1 VTACEDGAD
10 TVREGTGID
19 ELRRAYLDAVI
30 EVTAPDGTVTT
41 YAASSEP
48 PALPDGATWLH
59 VITACNP
66 RSEPLPDVE
75 NEHRNRA
82 LARDLADA
90 GLSALPAVGRSPDG
104 TWIERSFAVVDGD
117 EAVVLDLAARHD
129 QHAIYRVTP
138 TDVEVVWTT
147 PAQG

>member
-1 VTACEDGAD
+1 
-10 TVREGTGID
+10 VRRVDID

-30 EVTAPDGTVTT
+30 EVTAADGTVTSCSAT
-41 YAASSEP
+41 SGP
-48 PALPDGATWLH
+48 PPLPDGATRLH

-66 RSEPLPDVE
+66 RSQALPDAE
-75 NEHRNRA
+75 NERRNRA

-90 GLSALPAVGRSPDG
+90 GLTVLAAVGRSPDG
-104 TWIERSFAVVDGD
+104 AWVEESFAVVDGD

-138 TDVEVVWTT
+138 TDVEVIWTT
-147 PAQG
+147 PVRP